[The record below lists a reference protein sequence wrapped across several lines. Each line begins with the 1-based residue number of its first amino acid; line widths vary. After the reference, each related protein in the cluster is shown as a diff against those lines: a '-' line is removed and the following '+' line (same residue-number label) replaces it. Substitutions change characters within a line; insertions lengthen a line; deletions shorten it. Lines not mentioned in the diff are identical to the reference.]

1 MARRAAAWH
10 GGAVSID
17 RASSLPPPPV
27 APVPAGASG
36 KKPSRRGRPAFGK
49 VIVALVGLRLFRE
62 AAGWVAVSSWGPIG
76 ALLVGLAAVGV
87 VLGWRAHQRNKV
99 KRRGGIQHTP
109 EEVAKQLQD
118 SELLPPAFAENGT
131 IAGTS
136 ILVLNQLPK
145 VLEVETQYE
154 AFGSDGQRIGTLRQI
169 GQSRGKQVARVL
181 TTFDQFFTHHFELED
196 LDGEDVLRLTRPRKL
211 FKSKLRV
218 FDGQNRFLGQWVQQ
232 NVFWKIRWT
241 LLDAAGQ
248 PLAHMKATNLRG
260 VGLPRR
266 GRRPRGGHHHQV
278 VGGLGPHGVDPR
290 GPLRDPHQ
298 RGARA
303 GPAADAARH
312 TARDRPVPQAGRP
325 RVRLRFTRRA

>member
-131 IAGTS
+131 IAGAS

-248 PLAHMKATNLRG
+248 PLAHMKATNLRAWDFH
-260 VGLPRR
+260 VE
-266 GRRPRGGHHHQV
+266 
-278 VGGLGPHGVDPR
+278 VGGREAATIIKSWEGWARTAWTRADRYVIRINEEHERDLRLMLLATPLVIDQSLKQDAR
-290 GPLRDPHQ
+290 GF
-298 RGARA
+298 G
-303 GPAADAARH
+303 
-312 TARDRPVPQAGRP
+312 
-325 RVRLRFTRRA
+325 